1 MLSFEKD
8 LCSNINTHKK
18 LLNIES
24 HIKNTIEVF
33 FKTLKKNNSIFI
45 CGNGGSESDAEHLST
60 EALVRLNP
68 KVNRRPYK
76 IINLGMNLSYLTA
89 CSNDYSFD
97 EIFTR
102 SFEALVRK
110 GDVLWVL
117 STSGN
122 SRNIINVLK
131 MAQQKKIFSVAFLGK
146 NGGKC
151 KKISKLPLMVDS
163 NNTARIQEAHIFLG
177 HYILKETEKLLI
189 KK

>member
-1 MLSFEKD
+1 
-8 LCSNINTHKK
+8 
-18 LLNIES
+18 
-24 HIKNTIEVF
+24 
-33 FKTLKKNNSIFI
+33 
-45 CGNGGSESDAEHLST
+45 
-60 EALVRLNP
+60 
-68 KVNRRPYK
+68 
-76 IINLGMNLSYLTA
+76 MNFSYLTA